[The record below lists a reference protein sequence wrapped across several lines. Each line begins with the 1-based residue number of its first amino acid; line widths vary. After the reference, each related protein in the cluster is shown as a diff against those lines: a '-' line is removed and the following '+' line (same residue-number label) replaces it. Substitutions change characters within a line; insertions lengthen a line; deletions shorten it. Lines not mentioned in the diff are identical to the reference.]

1 MKKIRYSPGGAI
13 NTENLSAQGRP
24 GKLIWGENYNYDSTG
39 TVLEKEEIY
48 DGYVLEVT
56 TFDIDSLGI
65 PQKRGE
71 YFDPSVIFRTMYFHN
86 EFGQLVSEITVE
98 RLGKSQE
105 SKSYEYDGFGRRIKT
120 IVYNSDGLLMG
131 TINKIYREL
140 DSRITEVR
148 ADSSGSAFMEIETR
162 LDQENR
168 PFVQAV
174 IDEEGRLTE
183 KRVFKYDI
191 NNRVASIKSYDMLRR
206 GKDDQ
211 EIPITVMTYE
221 YE

>member
-1 MKKIRYSPGGAI
+1 
-13 NTENLSAQGRP
+13 
-24 GKLIWGENYNYDSTG
+24 
-39 TVLEKEEIY
+39 LEKEEIY

>member
-1 MKKIRYSPGGAI
+1 M
-13 NTENLSAQGRP
+13 
-24 GKLIWGENYNYDSTG
+24 
-39 TVLEKEEIY
+39 
-48 DGYVLEVT
+48 
-56 TFDIDSLGI
+56 
-65 PQKRGE
+65 
-71 YFDPSVIFRTMYFHN
+71 
-86 EFGQLVSEITVE
+86 
-98 RLGKSQE
+98 
-105 SKSYEYDGFGRRIKT
+105 
-120 IVYNSDGLLMG
+120 YNSDGLLKE

-140 DSRITEVR
+140 DSRITEVQ

-162 LDQENR
+162 LDQVNR

-191 NNRVASIKSYDMLRR
+191 QNRVASIKSYDMLRR